1 MARAAR
7 SSATAPDL
15 TAQTMAERQPM
26 WSRMERRLD
35 RWFPPG
41 TNPLLHLG
49 SLACL
54 MLGLLLLSG
63 IYLFIV
69 FDTSATGAYQSIESL
84 AREQPYAGGWLR
96 SVHRYA
102 ADAMWLFTLAHLLRE
117 WALGRYRHFRR
128 ATWWTGIPL
137 LVFLYLSGIGGFWLN
152 WDQLGQYSAL
162 ASAELIDALPF
173 IGAGLSRQFIGTD
186 AVSDR
191 LFSLLIFVHIGVA
204 LMLLFGLWFHLQR
217 LGWPAVLPPRRLT
230 GGALCVL
237 GLLALLQPVLSQAPA
252 DLTRA
257 PTTLAFDWILLH
269 LLPLAEV
276 NSPGWVWLLLLTAL
290 VALAWLPWRGGH
302 AAPVAAVVDADHCNG
317 CRRCVVD
324 CPFGAITL
332 AAHPNGKPG
341 QQLAVVDADRC
352 ASCGICAGA
361 CPTSTPFRRDQQL
374 VSGIDMPQL
383 PVDGLRRQVRAG
395 LDALQGER
403 KVLLFG
409 CDQGADIAA
418 LRNPDAAGISL
429 LCAGQLPPS
438 FIEFALRAGATEVV
452 VATCAEGACAYRLGN
467 RWTVERLAG
476 AREPHLRA
484 SVPAGQY
491 RVVHASRG
499 DEAQLTWVIDA
510 ANARSE

>member
-1 MARAAR
+1 MAVV
-7 SSATAPDL
+7 
-15 TAQTMAERQPM
+15 QPT
-26 WSRMERRLD
+26 WSRLERRLD

-41 TNPLLHLG
+41 TSPLLHLG

-54 MLGLLLLSG
+54 MLCLVVLSG

-69 FDTSATGAYQSIESL
+69 FDTSAAGAYRSIESL
-84 AREQPYAGGWLR
+84 AREQPLAGGWLR
-96 SVHRYA
+96 SLHRYA
-102 ADAMWLFTLAHLLRE
+102 ADAMFLFTIAHLARE

-128 ATWWTGIPL
+128 VTWWTGIPL
-137 LVFLYLSGIGGFWLN
+137 LLFLYLGGIGGFWLN

-173 IGAGLSRQFIGTD
+173 LGAGLSRQFIGAE

-204 LMLLFGLWFHLQR
+204 LLLVFGLWFHVQR

-230 GGALCVL
+230 AGAMCVL

-252 DLTRA
+252 DLAHA

-269 LLPLAEV
+269 LHPLAEAL
-276 NSPGWVWLLLLTAL
+276 SPGWVWLLLLTAL
-290 VALAWLPWRGGH
+290 VTLVWLPWRGGH
-302 AAPVAAVVDADHCNG
+302 VAPVAAVVDADHCNG

-332 AAHPNGKPG
+332 TQHPNGKTG

-361 CPTSTPFRRDQQL
+361 CPTSTPFRRDQLL

-383 PVDGLRRQVRAG
+383 PVDALRQRVRTA
-395 LDALQGER
+395 LDSLPDTQ
-403 KVLLFG
+403 KVLVFG
-409 CDQGADIAA
+409 CDQGADLTAMSTSGAA
-418 LRNPDAAGISL
+418 SISL

-452 VATCAEGACAYRLGN
+452 VAPCSEGACAYRLGN
-467 RWTVERLAG
+467 RWTVERVAG

-484 SVPAGQY
+484 SVPASRY

-499 DEAQLTWVIDA
+499 DEAQLTAVIDEA
-510 ANARSE
+510 VSRSE

>member
-1 MARAAR
+1 
-7 SSATAPDL
+7 
-15 TAQTMAERQPM
+15 MAEVQPT
-26 WSRMERRLD
+26 WSRLERRLD

-54 MLGLLLLSG
+54 MLCLVLLSG
-63 IYLFIV
+63 IYLFVV
-69 FDTSATGAYQSIESL
+69 FDTSATGAYRSIESL
-84 AREQPYAGGWLR
+84 AREQPFAGGWLR
-96 SVHRYA
+96 SLHRYA
-102 ADAMWLFTLAHLLRE
+102 ADAMFLFTIAHLARE
-117 WALGRYRHFRR
+117 WALGHYRHFRR
-128 ATWWTGIPL
+128 VTWWTGIPL
-137 LVFLYLSGIGGFWLN
+137 LLFLYLSGIGGFWLN

-173 IGAGLSRQFIGTD
+173 LGAGLSRQFIGVA

-204 LMLLFGLWFHLQR
+204 LLLVFGLWFHLQR

-230 GGALCVL
+230 IGSLAML
-237 GLLALLQPVLSQAPA
+237 GLLALLQPVLSQVPA
-252 DLTRA
+252 DLAHA

-269 LLPLAEV
+269 LHPLAEAL
-276 NSPGWVWLLLLTAL
+276 SPGWVWLLLLMAL
-290 VALAWLPWRGGH
+290 VTLVWLPWRGGIE
-302 AAPVAAVVDADHCNG
+302 APVAAVVDADHCNG

-332 AAHPNGKPG
+332 AAHPNGKAG

-361 CPTSTPFRRDQQL
+361 CPTSTPFRRDQCL
-374 VSGIDMPQL
+374 TAGIDMPQL
-383 PVDGLRRQVRAG
+383 PVDALRQRVRV
-395 LDALQGER
+395 ALEALPDTH
-403 KVLLFG
+403 KVLVFG
-409 CDQGADIAA
+409 CDQGADLAV
-418 LRNPDAAGISL
+418 LRSPGAAGISL

-452 VATCAEGACAYRLGN
+452 VAPCAEGACAYRLGN

-476 AREPHLRA
+476 EREPHLRA
-484 SVPAGQY
+484 SVPADRC

-499 DEAQLTWVIDA
+499 DEAQLTAVIDA
-510 ANARSE
+510 GISRSE